1 MSVIAGWLARL
12 RQRVRA
18 PARDPEGFDLVVID
32 TETSGLDIARDRLL
46 SIGAVGVRDGVLDFA
61 DSYHALL
68 RQEAPT
74 HGADI
79 LIHCI
84 GTGQQAHG
92 EPPAQV
98 LQTFAAWCAGRW
110 AVGYHAEFDRRMLE
124 RACREA
130 GQPAPAVAGWMDLA
144 VLAPALLPER
154 RVRGRRPASLDDWL
168 DSYGIDEVDRHDAL
182 GDAVAT
188 AQLLLPVL
196 QAARARGLISAAALA
211 AEGAAAGRLRE
222 LSR

>member
-1 MSVIAGWLARL
+1 VSAIADWLARL
-12 RQRVRA
+12 RGRVRA
-18 PARDPEGFDLVVID
+18 AARDHAGFDLVVVD
-32 TETSGLDIARDRLL
+32 TETTGLDITRDRLL

-68 RQEAPT
+68 RQAAPT
-74 HGADI
+74 NGADI
-79 LIHCI
+79 LIHRI
-84 GTGQQAHG
+84 GTGQQVNG

-98 LQTFAAWCAGRW
+98 LQAFASWCAGRW

-124 RACREA
+124 RTCREA
-130 GQPAPAVAGWMDLA
+130 GLPAPALAGWMDLA
-144 VLAPALLPER
+144 VLAPALLPDR
-154 RVRGRRPASLDDWL
+154 RVRGRRPASLDEWL

-196 QAARARGLISAAALA
+196 RAARARGLNRAAALA
-211 AEGAAAGRLRE
+211 AEGAAAARLRE